1 MSKPL
6 APPQGNYA
14 ATVLGSISLE
24 FALGPG
30 TDESLRA
37 QGPAAGNVYHLK
49 LQSVAEFKN
58 QTFSQ

>member
-6 APPQGNYA
+6 APPQGKYA

-24 FALGPG
+24 FAFGPG

-37 QGPAAGNVYHLK
+37 EGEIDEEEASCSAR
-49 LQSVAEFKN
+49 
-58 QTFSQ
+58 